1 MAEARVWPRQ
11 EAVPPSAS
19 ALVLVQAAAAR
30 AEIGPF
36 AVKGRATPQSAAG
49 CYRATAQLM
58 ARSRP
63 ARIRN

>member
-1 MAEARVWPRQ
+1 MAEARVWPEQ
-11 EAVPPSAS
+11 GAANASAS
-19 ALVLVQAAAAR
+19 ALVLLQAAAAR

-49 CYRATAQLM
+49 SYRAAAQLM

-63 ARIRN
+63 ARLRN